1 MPISWLPMTPQE
13 RLIAGSGVPKTA
25 PKTLPWSTS
34 EPITIEMPARRTTM
48 PIEGQDEE
56 IVINTPTSGYSAPA
70 RVSGLRGYVAPV
82 RASAP
87 DEIVINTKDMPV
99 KKEFQAWEKPAELA
113 TNLTEKIG
121 ETIAKTPVL
130 PKIMEWAS
138 PLFNFLAGVDKVWG
152 SLVTASAS
160 PKLEWQKGENWFT
173 HQMREYDAWESPT
186 YVKGA
191 VEFLNPVWW
200 IPFAGWGAKA
210 AKVIGVGGKALG
222 AIETTA
228 KVMEKVGLS
237 GNYSGFKNAEKVAK
251 AAAQKSSLF
260 AEGKL
265 ALPNAQQIAEMH
277 FTADNMQR
285 AAASMDKVPVLK
297 PLKDALN
304 RAGHMDDVIVLAEN
318 VRTRRLEP
326 RYMNKMVD
334 GEQAIAPVKDYI
346 AQQAV
351 IQQATH
357 SIASDSMQAL
367 LIPQLQRYGNPVKLM
382 RASDNGLT
390 DIVAKQADI
399 GTGTVD
405 IAENFINRTGQI
417 DTLYEGLSDT
427 QKQYLLAVKKVV
439 EQYDQL
445 LVDEFRDAALKEL
458 PKGASEAMI
467 IKRARKLAGVDE
479 DNILLPR
486 LVEGKVT
493 PEGFE
498 KSRYGINSE
507 LSRTHKTM
515 NEGIFGEA
523 ARGYSIKY
531 KNNLNN
537 NVQQFID
544 NYATKIANHRWKEG
558 IEPLGKTLKES
569 LYAYEPEFMEELAKS
584 GVRVADMNYAERTI
598 TSFLSGKANSI
609 PGATVRKIMASPH
622 ISQKA
627 KDSITT
633 ALKLKPSE
641 SKKIIDDVWSQLS
654 LTGTSAKQSTLYSRT
669 TMDFIET
676 FNFLKNESV
685 EDWYKRK
692 GRIDYDTLEEAIPHF
707 DERFKTLFSTY
718 TKVPLKRGETWQSRA
733 TNYIE
738 GIKKRE
744 LASGE
749 AVVSKAQ
756 TRHYNPNIAISKAD
770 FIDKILE
777 GKGVTGATDILI
789 SDIEN
794 ALSKLSPKGRPNT
807 KAVINNAYKTLLT
820 NRSRTELMKQA
831 REEIWSTAGSAK
843 EELMAFRSKYAKL
856 KEQYTKG
863 GFSKTTDV
871 TSKVMDEAGNIIE
884 TPVVRPYS
892 ATLNNPAFQGRLFPT
907 EVIEQAEKLMGDR
920 GNKVFANAASIS
932 GWMRTMT
939 AALDFSAPF
948 IQGLPALARN
958 PAAWARAT
966 KEHFTAAFAPEKYA
980 GYLAKPDNYA
990 ARAER
995 LFYGGTG
1002 SISEFHE
1009 AMPQV
1014 TQALGRVP
1022 KIGEKLQSLSKQT
1035 LGRTEAAYGAFGEVS
1050 RDELWKALRHKAIDK
1065 TTGKLDNKLAREV
1078 ASSIDK
1084 LTGSL
1089 NIDPLLI
1096 GKSQKQFENGF
1107 MFFASRYT
1115 RAGLALAG
1123 DVMRGG
1129 LRGSEA
1135 RKALG
1140 SMITGGTLMYLR
1152 VCNALGQQPN
1162 LDPTTGKFMTVKIG
1176 DYNVGIGGITTSLI
1190 RFGYD
1195 VAASAAED
1203 PSVFLDFGNRFD
1215 NPFTKF
1221 LYSRAAPLTQT
1232 ISEVIDN
1239 KDFLGE
1245 PLDSPEAWAR
1255 FAASSTI
1262 PISFQNFMD
1271 DTGAASKVGAF
1282 LPELMGGRT
1291 FPKSDSELLTE
1302 ARDRYAQSFG
1312 FMSYKDIPATALIDG
1327 RKVKDLIAEQPDIQ
1341 TLSNS
1346 IVETNERRGY
1356 TEGLRYT
1363 DWRDEKEEARAVFQ
1377 LAALNAEKRYQVG
1390 LSTGYDYKESI
1401 KKAQIGYAA
1410 TMEAIDKRY
1419 NDVVSEIAS
1428 NPKTTADIAYST
1440 IMDAYNSGQFEDE
1453 YGVWD
1458 YDAANSFKESVLS
1471 RLSSEDRKAVEDTI
1485 KAKDK
1490 EMPAMY
1496 QEYKY
1501 AQEVLKE
1508 YWGINDLA
1516 DKYFKFESTAKERFI
1531 ARRRKILRAQKK
1543 DIDYYLKLFYTREA

>member
-1 MPISWLPMTPQE
+1 MPIPWLPQTPQE
-13 RLIAGSGVPKTA
+13 RLLYGSGIPETKA
-25 PKTLPWSTS
+25 PIPAWSPD
-34 EPITIEMPARRTTM
+34 EPIVIPMRTQ
-48 PIEGQDEE
+48 PIGEPEAE
-56 IVINTPTSGYSAPA
+56 IVINTPTRSYTAPKPK
-70 RVSGLRGYVAPV
+70 VS
-82 RASAP
+82 
-87 DEIVINTKDMPV
+87 DEIIINTKKTPA
-99 KKEFQAWEKPAELA
+99 KKETATWEKPAEFA
-113 TNLTEKIG
+113 SSLTEKIG
-121 ETIAKTPVL
+121 QTIAKTPIL
-130 PKIMEWAS
+130 PKVMEWAS
-138 PLFNFLAGVDKVWG
+138 PLFNFLYGVDRVWG
-152 SLVTASAS
+152 AMVTAGAS
-160 PKLEWQKGENWFT
+160 PRLEWKEGENWFT

-210 AKVIGVGGKALG
+210 AKAIGVGGKALRT
-222 AIETTA
+222 IETTA
-228 KVMEKVGLS
+228 KVMEKVGLT
-237 GNYSGFKNAEKVAK
+237 GNYSGFKNAEKIAK
-251 AAAQKSSLF
+251 SAAEKSSLF

-265 ALPNAQQIAEMH
+265 TLPSAQQIGEMH
-277 FTADNMQR
+277 FTADNLQK
-285 AAASMDKVPVLK
+285 AASAMEKVPALK
-297 PLKDALN
+297 PLKDAIN

-318 VRTRRLEP
+318 IKTRRLEP

-346 AQQAV
+346 AQQVV

-367 LIPQLQRYGNPVKLM
+367 LMPQLQRYGNPVKLM

-390 DIVAKQADI
+390 DIVAKQAGI

-405 IAENFINRTGQI
+405 IAENFINRTGQV

-427 QKQYLLAVKKVV
+427 QKQYLMAVKKVA

-445 LVDEFRDAALKEL
+445 LVDEFRDAAVREL
-458 PKGASEAMI
+458 PAGASEAMI
-467 IKRARKLAGVDE
+467 VKRARKLAGVNEDE
-479 DNILLPR
+479 ILLPR

-515 NEGIFGEA
+515 NEGIFGES

-544 NYATKIANHRWKEG
+544 NYANKIANHRWKKG

-569 LYAYEPEFMEELAKS
+569 LYSYEPEFMEELAKS
-584 GVRVADMNYAERTI
+584 GVRVADMNFAEKTI
-598 TSFLSGKANSI
+598 TSFLSGKSNTI
-609 PGATVRKIMASPH
+609 PSATVRKIMSSPH
-622 ISQKA
+622 IPQA
-627 KDSITT
+627 TKDAITT
-633 ALKLKPSE
+633 ALSLKPAE
-641 SKKIIDDVWSQLS
+641 AQKIIDNVW
-654 LTGTSAKQSTLYSRT
+654 T
-669 TMDFIET
+669 
-676 FNFLKNESV
+676 
-685 EDWYKRK
+685 
-692 GRIDYDTLEEAIPHF
+692 
-707 DERFKTLFSTY
+707 
-718 TKVPLKRGETWQSRA
+718 
-733 TNYIE
+733 
-738 GIKKRE
+738 E
-744 LASGE
+744 LG
-749 AVVSKAQ
+749 VNSK
-756 TRHYNPNIAISKAD
+756 ISKAD
-770 FIDKILE
+770 FVDKIIE
-777 GKGVTGATDILI
+777 SRGADSVKDILI
-789 SDIEN
+789 SDVEN
-794 ALSKLSPKGRPNT
+794 AVSKLSQKGRPNT
-807 KAVINNAYKTLLT
+807 KAVMNNAYKTLLT

-831 REEIWSTAGSAK
+831 RTGVWDTMGMAK
-843 EELMAFRSKYAKL
+843 EELRAFQSKYAKL
-856 KEQYTKG
+856 KDQYSKG
-863 GFSKTTDV
+863 GFSKVTDV
-871 TSKVMDEAGNIIE
+871 TSKVMDETGNIIE

-907 EVIEQAEKLMGDR
+907 EVIEQAEKLIGDQ
-920 GNKVFANAASIS
+920 GNKVFSNAASIS

-966 KEHFTAAFAPEKYA
+966 IEHFRAAFAPDQYAKYL
-980 GYLAKPDNYA
+980 GRSDNYA

-1014 TQALGRVP
+1014 TKALGSVP
-1022 KIGEKLQSLSKQT
+1022 KIGGKLQSLSKHT

-1050 RDELWKALRHKAIDK
+1050 RDELWKAMRHKAIDK
-1065 TTGKLDNKLAREV
+1065 TTGRLDTKVAREL

-1123 DVMRGG
+1123 DVFRGG

-1135 RKALG
+1135 RMALG
-1140 SMITGGTLMYLR
+1140 SMVAGGTLMYLR
-1152 VCNALGQQPN
+1152 VCNAMGQQPN

-1176 DYNVGIGGITTSLI
+1176 GYNVGIGGITTSLI

-1195 VAASAAED
+1195 VVASGAED
-1203 PSVFLDFGNRFD
+1203 PSVFLDFSNRFD

-1255 FAASSTI
+1255 FVASSTI

-1271 DTGAASKVGAF
+1271 DTSVASKVGAF
-1282 LPELMGGRT
+1282 LPEFMGGRT

-1302 ARDRYAQSFG
+1302 ARDRYAQEYG
-1312 FMSYKDIPATALIDG
+1312 FTSYKDIPATALIDG
-1327 RKVKDLIAEQPDIQ
+1327 RKVKDLIAEQQDIQ
-1341 TLSNS
+1341 TLSDN
-1346 IVETNERRGY
+1346 IVMNNERRGY

-1377 LAALNAEKRYQVG
+1377 LSALKAEKRYQAR
-1390 LSTGYDYKESI
+1390 LSSGYDYKESI

-1410 TMEAIDKRY
+1410 TLEAVDKRY
-1419 NDVVSEIAS
+1419 EDVVSGINS
-1428 NPKTTADIAYST
+1428 NPKTTADIAYSA

-1458 YDAANSFKESVLS
+1458 YDAANTFKESILS
-1471 RLSSEDRKAVEDTI
+1471 RLSAEDRLAVEDTI

-1496 QEYKY
+1496 QEYKH

-1516 DKYFKFESTAKERFI
+1516 DKYFKFESSAKERFI
-1531 ARRRKILRAQKK
+1531 SRRRSILRKQKR
-1543 DIDYYLKLFYTREA
+1543 DIDHYLKLFYTREV